1 MDLYAR
7 FDLPPPPPPTFLSRD
22 HGASRA
28 RFPEFQTAAELRDFI
43 RAMTVWYLPSWIL
56 VTIRLTIVLL
66 SVYLVLCFI
75 VILKSFRR
83 RSPWVLRF
91 GEGEKRSLV
100 VPHAHNCWTVCC
112 MLYYCL
118 VLACMCGSLFSIEKQ
133 EPVLHVPF
141 WAICICMPVAL
152 GGWIQIWGFIVA
164 AVPRRLTGALTSHK
178 ISARVLN
185 AICFGLPPLAF
196 ILLIVPTAI
205 SDHYWHRVVTKE
217 WPAFRDRYLD
227 ETELSHEML
236 VDAQKIWNSLLRSSL
251 MLSIACI
258 AWFIIGTA
266 LASLYTGVVWRTVRS
281 LQDFLATQEA
291 IHGRTNASSTST
303 GSASRPQFWP
313 FSKKHTESSTAQ
325 KNPVPVPVWRP
336 EDSSETMINMGHQH
350 ARHVL
355 TCFIG
360 GILVGGIGM
369 LVLAVGIAATLY
381 PSMEQQ
387 TRAPRAAVLPI
398 AAAVLGYVTL
408 VFGAV
413 NLISVAYSSFEAPFT
428 DLLKANVSATESL
441 LPRNAGSI
449 VVNNE

>member
-1 MDLYAR
+1 
-7 FDLPPPPPPTFLSRD
+7 
-22 HGASRA
+22 
-28 RFPEFQTAAELRDFI
+28 
-43 RAMTVWYLPSWIL
+43 
-56 VTIRLTIVLL
+56 
-66 SVYLVLCFI
+66 
-75 VILKSFRR
+75 
-83 RSPWVLRF
+83 
-91 GEGEKRSLV
+91 
-100 VPHAHNCWTVCC
+100 
-112 MLYYCL
+112 
-118 VLACMCGSLFSIEKQ
+118 
-133 EPVLHVPF
+133 
-141 WAICICMPVAL
+141 
-152 GGWIQIWGFIVA
+152 
-164 AVPRRLTGALTSHK
+164 
-178 ISARVLN
+178 
-185 AICFGLPPLAF
+185 
-196 ILLIVPTAI
+196 
-205 SDHYWHRVVTKE
+205 
-217 WPAFRDRYLD
+217 
-227 ETELSHEML
+227 ML

-355 TCFIG
+355 TCFIVQCS

-441 LPRNAGSI
+441 LPRNAVSTATASHSNDSGLRNIYKYPTSWFP
-449 VVNNE
+449 ERQKE